1 MQNGYSPGYG
11 ATPDYDY
18 RGALD
23 SFLRATADPLPQI
36 ERILEANPEFVRAHV
51 LRAGVA
57 VAAKTARALKDLRR
71 ALEAASRINDAV
83 SAHERAHLEAA
94 RAWLQG
100 CPLLAAERYSQIVR
114 HSPVDLL
121 ALRLAQ
127 SCWFFL
133 GRGSAMRDVAAHAL
147 PFWEPRMPDYDS
159 MLSLA
164 AFGHAEAGD
173 SGRAEALALQA
184 LDIEPRSPVAIHAF
198 AHALHAQERHAEG
211 ARWMRERKPDWWIG
225 DRLKLHNQWH
235 LAMFEV
241 MAGAPHC
248 AAEAFEDS
256 ILPSVIAGAS
266 DPVDATS
273 LLWHLQRMG
282 AEDASRWP
290 LLAQLWDRSLSP
302 GFWPFLDVLAA
313 VAYANAGDTARL
325 HQHAHR
331 LATIAHGDSCAA
343 RLAQVATVP
352 IMRALTSA
360 PDTLDSTQRWPRAAL
375 ESLGASQPQRKL
387 LERMLSTT
395 GHLRPRVQTS
405 RSVAA

>member
-1 MQNGYSPGYG
+1 MKNGYSPSYG
-11 ATPDYDY
+11 ATPEDDY
-18 RGALD
+18 RSALD
-23 SFLRATADPLPQI
+23 SFLRGTADPLPQL
-36 ERILEANPEFVRAHV
+36 ERILEANPDFVPAHV

-57 VAAKTARALKDLRR
+57 VAAKTARALKDLRS
-71 ALEAASRINDAV
+71 ALDAASRISGTV
-83 SAHERAHLEAA
+83 SPHERAHLEAA
-94 RAWLQG
+94 RAWLQR
-100 CPLLAAERYSQIVR
+100 CPLLAAERYSRIVR
-114 HSPVDLL
+114 DSPVDLL

-133 GRGSAMRDVAAHAL
+133 GRGTAMRDVAAQAL
-147 PFWEPRMPDYDS
+147 PSWEPRMPGYDS
-159 MLSLA
+159 VLSLA

-173 SGRAEALALQA
+173 IGRAETLALQA

-198 AHALHAQERHAEG
+198 AHALHPQERHAEG
-211 ARWMRERKPDWWIG
+211 ARWMRERKADWWIG
-225 DRLKLHNQWH
+225 GRLKLHNQWH
-235 LAMFEV
+235 LAVFEV
-241 MAGAPHC
+241 KAGAPRC

-273 LLWHLQRMG
+273 LLWHLHRAG
-282 AEDASRWP
+282 AEDESRWP
-290 LLAQLWDRSLSP
+290 LLAQLWERCLSP
-302 GFWPFLDVLAA
+302 GFWPFLDLVAA
-313 VAYANAGDTARL
+313 VAYANAGDKARL

-331 LATIAHGDSCAA
+331 LATIAHGDSCTA

-360 PDTLDSTQRWPRAAL
+360 PGALDSTQRWPRAAL
-375 ESLGASQPQRKL
+375 ETLGASQPQRAL
-387 LERMLSTT
+387 LEKMLSTT